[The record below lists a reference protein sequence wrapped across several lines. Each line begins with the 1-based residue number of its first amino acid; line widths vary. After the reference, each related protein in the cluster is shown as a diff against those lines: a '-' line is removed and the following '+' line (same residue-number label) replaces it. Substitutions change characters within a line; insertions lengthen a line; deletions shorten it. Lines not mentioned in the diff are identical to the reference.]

1 MNTEDNNVALIF
13 SIVKESLISQR
24 DQRSS
29 LETKAS
35 ALSAFAGA
43 MFALLFGAR
52 QSLLILTGTS
62 LVFVYVSL
70 ALFVLSVILANAITW
85 VWKYRA
91 DPDPVSLAENYLG
104 QTAEDTRLQL
114 IANWIDA
121 WKENHAQIRRN
132 AGYLRLAMFT
142 QAVAFILLGVALFLS
157 MSA

>member
-1 MNTEDNNVALIF
+1 MNAEDDNVALIF
-13 SIVKESLISQR
+13 SIVKDSLISQR

-52 QSLLILTGTS
+52 QSLLVLTGTS
-62 LVFVYVSL
+62 LTLVYLSL
-70 ALFVLSVILANAITW
+70 GLFVLSVILANAITW

-91 DPDPVSLAENYLG
+91 DPNPVSLAKNYLEK
-104 QTAEDTRLQL
+104 TAEETRLQL
-114 IANWIDA
+114 ISNWIDA
-121 WKENHAQIRRN
+121 WAENDARIRRN
-132 AGYLRLAMFT
+132 AGYLALAMVT
-142 QAVAFILLGVALFLS
+142 QAVAFVLLGIALFLS